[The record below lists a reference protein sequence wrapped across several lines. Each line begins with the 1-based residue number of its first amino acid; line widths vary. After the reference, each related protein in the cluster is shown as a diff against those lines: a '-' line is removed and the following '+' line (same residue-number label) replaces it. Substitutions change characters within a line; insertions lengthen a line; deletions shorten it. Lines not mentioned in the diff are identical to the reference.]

1 VDTVDPPDADDQH
14 SPYVTGAQAAALLGV
29 KRETLYA
36 YASRGMLRGVP
47 GGQGRA
53 RLYLRTD
60 IERLK
65 SRHDARAGHGP
76 VAAGALR
83 WGEPV
88 LESALTA
95 IGPRGPVYRG
105 HEAIALALGDVSFD
119 AVAELLW
126 TGALPGG
133 PVQAGA
139 SDAPVRPPRLPVRP
153 ARLAVLLPE
162 PTPPL
167 TALAL
172 AVPALGAQD
181 ATRHVAAPS
190 SDGRIPTSDAERTRA
205 RALVRSL
212 AALVGVGRDA
222 RGVTAALEAESTA
235 RRVLVALGAN
245 ASKKAER
252 AVDRALVVSADHE
265 LNASTFAVRV
275 AASTGADLYAC
286 VSAGLATLSGT
297 KHGGMTERVEA
308 LVAEAGRPERAAAT
322 VHERMRRGE
331 PIAGFGHPLYPDGDP
346 RAQALL
352 DTARALA
359 PQSTALR
366 TVLALVE
373 ALRNAGREPPTLDVG
388 LVAIAS
394 ALGLPPGS
402 AAALFAVGRAAGW
415 IAHTF
420 EQREAGFMLRPRARY
435 TGLQAPNGS
444 PPR

>member
-1 VDTVDPPDADDQH
+1 MDKVDPPDIDDQR

-53 RLYLRTD
+53 RLYLKAD
-60 IERLK
+60 IDRLK
-65 SRHDARAGHGP
+65 ARHDARAGHGP

-95 IGPRGPVYRG
+95 LGPRGPIYRG
-105 HEAIALALGDVSFD
+105 HEAIALALADVPFD
-119 AVAELLW
+119 AIAELLW
-126 TGALPGG
+126 TGELPAA
-133 PVQAGA
+133 PAGVPA
-139 SDAPVRPPRLPVRP
+139 PARSDRLSVRP
-153 ARLAVLLPE
+153 AKLAALLPAQ
-162 PTPPL
+162 TPPL
-167 TALAL
+167 PALAL
-172 AVPALGAQD
+172 VVPALGAQD

-190 SDGRIPTSDAERTRA
+190 SDGRIPTSDAERARA
-205 RALVRSL
+205 RSLVRSL
-212 AALVGVGRDA
+212 AALVNIGWDA

-235 RRVLVALGAN
+235 RRVLLALGVN
-245 ASKKAER
+245 PSKKAER

-286 VSAGLATLSGT
+286 VSAGLATLSGP
-297 KHGGMTERVEA
+297 KHGGMTDRVEA
-308 LVAEAGRPERAAAT
+308 LVIEAGRPERAAAA

-373 ALRNAGREPPTLDVG
+373 ALRHAGREPPTLDVG
-388 LVAIAS
+388 LVAITA

-435 TGLQAPNGS
+435 TGP
-444 PPR
+444 